1 MTRGIVWEGN
11 MAYDI
16 HFQPLPPSDVRG
28 YKVFTF
34 GFRAALK
41 VQGPQALVNRWVK
54 TFMTPKGSDPLYN
67 NEGTN
72 FAEMIGANITRITEE
87 LKDVAFLSIVD
98 ANEQVKK
105 QDIEGLFSDDS
116 RLMSA
121 TLLDFV
127 QTEDGIELWVE
138 IKTMSGDVLPVRLID
153 LANR

>member
-1 MTRGIVWEGN
+1 MN
-11 MAYDI
+11 YDI
-16 HFQPLPPSDVRG
+16 HYQPIPKSDVKG
-28 YKVFTF
+28 FKVFTF

-41 VQGPQALVNRWVK
+41 VRGPQALVNRWVK
-54 TFMTPKGSDPLYN
+54 TFMTPKGSDPLDN
-67 NEGTN
+67 TAGTN
-72 FAEMIGANITRITEE
+72 FAEMIGSNVTKITEE
-87 LKDVAFLSIVD
+87 LKDVSILSIMD

-127 QTEDGIELWVE
+127 QTEDGIEFWVE

-153 LANR
+153 FANR